1 MGFFKRLFGGG
12 QSEYVDKTGIYLYA
26 RCDKCGTVVRV
37 RADKQHDL
45 NQDGSGFVWHKTIV
59 DSKCFRRLET
69 VVHFDGNYNVTNHEV
84 QGGALVDEAVYESW
98 LASKETAQTDE
109 DTA

>member
-26 RCDKCGTVVRV
+26 RCANCGAVVRV

-45 NQDGSGFVWHKTIV
+45 NQDGSGFTFLPSVLPAAGQPIV
-59 DSKCFRRLET
+59 IRT
-69 VVHFDGNYNVTNHEV
+69 VTQEGEQPH
-84 QGGALVDEAVYESW
+84 
-98 LASKETAQTDE
+98 
-109 DTA
+109 